1 MPGAVPVAGPRDV
14 RAAAHRAW
22 VKDPKSERLLLLHAR
37 PTWEREPVL
46 DVDGVAVRVGVAV
59 SPLAVLDLLATFP
72 EDRLVVLTEL
82 TEQALGPD
90 LLSRAWRQQVVRP
103 DLWESVRLAF
113 SVSRPDAVDAALVR
127 EGEALAQALLDLAPS
142 SGWPAPASGLLTR
155 EHAMRSLAHDVLG
168 TPRELDAAGLLDWS
182 RDPAGSIALS
192 DLSTPVR
199 SALVKWMRERA
210 GAGSRP
216 VLDLAAAGEGTDAL
230 ALGLTAHVA
239 WKAAGGGYAKGRIDA
254 RLHGPGLVEDEAREW
269 AELSS
274 AWVLRRLRTDP
285 SAAAD
290 VLEAADRFAEEMGL
304 ADAVAVSDVLPSG
317 LAARLRS
324 AGDLLARAAE
334 RPSATSLGS
343 LESAWKRAALHHLAS
358 TDGAAT
364 ALGMAVR
371 LVRWLAA
378 PAPAPEHLHDS
389 LVWHGIEGGW
399 VDRAR
404 QVLANGVSDPA
415 LGASLAVVHRAASE
429 RRAVLDT
436 TAAAQLAAA
445 VERDEPTG
453 RVVPVEDAL
462 RGLVKPMAASAPVL
476 LLVLDGMSAAVAAEV
491 VESAVGL
498 GWVESQRDSAVGRDV
513 LLAGLP
519 TVTEVSRTSLLTGR
533 RARGG
538 QREEKAGIAEVL
550 GDSTAVFHLRDL
562 QARAGRDLPDE
573 VREAVAD
580 VGSRSCVA
588 AVLNAVDDSLSGGDP
603 ARTRWT
609 VDAVRHLP
617 ELLERARAAGRVVVL
632 TSDHGHVVDQG
643 PDHDVVFERSSAGAR
658 WRSGGDEV
666 LGGEVRLRGPRVL
679 LGDGDVRAAVSET
692 LRYKQRS
699 EGYHGG
705 AALAELA
712 IPFVVL
718 TRRGARV
725 AGYKAVGSVAPAW
738 WLGPVETEWSEA
750 GGEGTLFG

>member
-1 MPGAVPVAGPRDV
+1 M

-22 VKDPKSERLLLLHAR
+22 VKDQRPERLLLLHAR
-37 PTWEREPVL
+37 PMWERDSVL
-46 DVDGVAVRVGVAV
+46 DIDGVAVRVGTAV

-72 EDRLVVLTEL
+72 DDRLVVLTEL
-82 TEQALGPD
+82 TEEVLGPD

-113 SVSRPDAVDAALVR
+113 AVSRPDAVDSALIR
-127 EGEALAQALLDLAPS
+127 EGESVAQALLDRAPA

-155 EHAMRSLAHDVLG
+155 EHAMRSLAHHVLG

-182 RDPAGSIALS
+182 RDPAGSIALK
-192 DLSTPVR
+192 DLPTAVR
-199 SALVKWMRERA
+199 VALAKWMRERA

-216 VLDLAAAGEGTDAL
+216 VLDLASAGEGTDAL

-239 WKAAGGGYAKGRIDA
+239 WTATGGGYAKGRIDA
-254 RLHGPGLVEDEAREW
+254 RLHGRPLVEDEAREW
-269 AELSS
+269 ADLSS
-274 AWVLRRLRTDP
+274 AWVMRRLRTDP
-285 SAAAD
+285 AAAAD
-290 VLEAADRFAEEMGL
+290 VLEAADGFVREMGL
-304 ADAVAVSDVLPSG
+304 EDVVSVSEVLPSA
-317 LAARLRS
+317 LAARLR
-324 AGDLLARAAE
+324 AVGDLLEAAVE
-334 RPSATSLGS
+334 RPDGRSLTA
-343 LESAWKRAALHHLAS
+343 LESAWKRAASHHLAAS
-358 TDGAAT
+358 DGASA
-364 ALGMAVR
+364 AFGMAVR

-378 PAPAPEHLHDS
+378 PHPVPEHLHDS
-389 LVWHGIEGGW
+389 LVWQGVEGGW

-415 LGASLAVVHRAASE
+415 LGVALAVVHRAASK
-429 RRAVLDT
+429 RRAALDF

-445 VERDEPTG
+445 VDRDEPTG

-462 RGLVKPMAASAPVL
+462 RVLVKPVAASAPVL
-476 LLVLDGMSAAVAAEV
+476 LLVLDGMSAAVATEV
-491 VESAVGL
+491 VESAAAL
-498 GWVESQRDSAVGRDV
+498 GWTEAQRDPSVGRDV

-533 RARGG
+533 RTRGG
-538 QREEKAGIAEVL
+538 QREEKAGMIEVL
-550 GDSTAVFHLRDL
+550 GDSTVLFHLRDL

-580 VGSRSCVA
+580 VGSRPCVA

-609 VDAVRHLP
+609 IDAVRHLP

-643 PDHDVVFERSSAGAR
+643 PDHDVVFERAGAGAR
-658 WRSGGDEV
+658 WRSSGDD
-666 LGGEVRLRGPRVL
+666 LHDGEVRLRGPRVL
-679 LGDGDVRAAVSET
+679 LGGGDVRAAVSEA
-692 LRYKQRS
+692 LRYKQRT

-705 AALAELA
+705 AALAEIA

-718 TRRGARV
+718 TRRGTRV
-725 AGYKAVGSVAPAW
+725 PGYEPVGAVAPEW
-738 WLGPVETEWSEA
+738 WQGAVDATWDS
-750 GGEGTLFG
+750 GGDEGTLFG